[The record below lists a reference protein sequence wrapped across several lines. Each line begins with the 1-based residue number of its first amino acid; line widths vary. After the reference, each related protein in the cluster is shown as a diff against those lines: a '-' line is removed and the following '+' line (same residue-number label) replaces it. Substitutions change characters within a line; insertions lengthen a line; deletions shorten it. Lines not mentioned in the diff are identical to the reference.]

1 MTTQEVSND
10 LGYVDG
16 LRNGV
21 LIFGHAIVEIFV
33 GAFYEY
39 IGGFDYGIVGNIIWA
54 FLGLFWVL
62 LKYMLFAIAQYC
74 VTLVL
79 AFFQKAT
86 LGYYVGYLISAPIPF
101 AVSRFNFDE
110 DEREENVARIKEL
123 RPGKI
128 AKWVL
133 LSLLAIGIS
142 IAFIWMESNGYAIK
156 W

>member
-1 MTTQEVSND
+1 
-10 LGYVDG
+10 
-16 LRNGV
+16 
-21 LIFGHAIVEIFV
+21 
-33 GAFYEY
+33 
-39 IGGFDYGIVGNIIWA
+39 
-54 FLGLFWVL
+54 
-62 LKYMLFAIAQYC
+62 MLFAIAQYC

-110 DEREENVARIKEL
+110 DERKENVARIKEL

>member
-1 MTTQEVSND
+1 M
-10 LGYVDG
+10 
-16 LRNGV
+16 
-21 LIFGHAIVEIFV
+21 
-33 GAFYEY
+33 
-39 IGGFDYGIVGNIIWA
+39 
-54 FLGLFWVL
+54 
-62 LKYMLFAIAQYC
+62 
-74 VTLVL
+74 
-79 AFFQKAT
+79 
-86 LGYYVGYLISAPIPF
+86 GYYVGYLISAPIPF

-142 IAFIWMESNGYAIK
+142 IAFIWMENNGYAIK